1 MTQNDISSHIQ
12 DMYGFEVS
20 DSVVSRITD
29 KILPIAKEWQMRP
42 LERIYAIMFLDAI
55 HYNVR
60 QEGRVVKKA
69 VYIAIGITLKGTKD
83 VMGLWIGENESAK
96 YWLSVLNELKT
107 RGIEDIL
114 IACTDNL
121 TGFADAISAVYPKTD
136 LQHCIIHQIRNST
149 KYVSYKD
156 IKALMADLKTV
167 YRATTEQQASDNLEN
182 FREKWNRK
190 YPKIYES

>member
-1 MTQNDISSHIQ
+1 
-12 DMYGFEVS
+12 
-20 DSVVSRITD
+20 
-29 KILPIAKEWQMRP
+29 MRP

-69 VYIAIGITLKGTKD
+69 VYIAIGITLEGIKD

-114 IACTDNL
+114 ITYNSSD
-121 TGFADAISAVYPKTD
+121 TQ
-136 LQHCIIHQIRNST
+136 QH
-149 KYVSYKD
+149 
-156 IKALMADLKTV
+156 
-167 YRATTEQQASDNLEN
+167 
-182 FREKWNRK
+182 
-190 YPKIYES
+190 KICKL